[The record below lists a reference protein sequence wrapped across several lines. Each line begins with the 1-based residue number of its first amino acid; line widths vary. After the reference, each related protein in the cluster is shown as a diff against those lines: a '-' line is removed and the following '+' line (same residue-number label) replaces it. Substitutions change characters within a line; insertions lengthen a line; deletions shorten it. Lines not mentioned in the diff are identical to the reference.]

1 MTATFKTLD
10 GPRIARRHQ
19 DVTYVELLQFE
30 QSHSSAVQ
38 KIRIQLRSDSYR
50 EQCHAYLERWDGAKW
65 QEVVA
70 LDSYAMQTADKL
82 VHKHR
87 GDDAALRAEFTADLD
102 TLLAMARE
110 VLRG

>member
-10 GPRIARRHQ
+10 GPRIAKRQQ

-30 QSHSSAVQ
+30 QAHRSAVQ

-50 EQCHAYLERWDGAKW
+50 DQCHAWLERWDGAQW
-65 QEVVA
+65 QEVVS
-70 LDSYAMQTADKL
+70 LDAYAMETPEGLIYKRLGDSALLASFGAD
-82 VHKHR
+82 R
-87 GDDAALRAEFTADLD
+87 D